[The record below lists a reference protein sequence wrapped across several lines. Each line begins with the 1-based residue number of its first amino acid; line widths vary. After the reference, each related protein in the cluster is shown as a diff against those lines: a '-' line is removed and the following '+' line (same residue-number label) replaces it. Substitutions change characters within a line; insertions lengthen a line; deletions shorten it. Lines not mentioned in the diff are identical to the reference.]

1 MVCGFFKLF
10 WFPVSLLSRTKLQRS
25 GNSLY
30 PLRST
35 VLIRKGL
42 ENYPLDVVS

>member
-10 WFPVSLLSRTKLQRS
+10 WFPVSLLSRTKLKRS
-25 GNSLY
+25 GDSFY
-30 PLRST
+30 PLCSK
-35 VLIRKGL
+35 VMIREGS